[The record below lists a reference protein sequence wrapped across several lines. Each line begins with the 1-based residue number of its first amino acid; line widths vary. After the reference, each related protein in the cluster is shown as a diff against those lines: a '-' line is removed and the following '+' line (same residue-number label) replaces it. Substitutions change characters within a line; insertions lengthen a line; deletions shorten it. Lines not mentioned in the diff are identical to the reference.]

1 MSVTQE
7 RVAPEAV
14 VSEKIKLKNRGKVSL
29 TWHQKILGGI
39 LLLSACLSLI
49 LLNPN
54 SYTNEYY
61 GAAVR
66 SMLASWHNFFF
77 NAYDPG
83 GFITVDKPPVFLWL
97 ETASAWLFGYNGI
110 TILLPSALAGVGSV
124 ALLYSM
130 VKRWFGPVAGLAAA
144 FALAVTPI
152 SVVMNRHNNPESIL
166 IFFMLLGAWAV
177 SRATDKG
184 RLSWL
189 VLGMAMIGVA
199 FNVKMLEAFVIL
211 PALYLLYF
219 VFANTKWWKRIIH
232 LAVASVVLVVVS
244 LSWAVIVDLTPAG
257 QRPYIGSSG
266 NNTVMNLIF
275 NYNGLNRIEGNNFG
289 GNRNGQPGS
298 GFQPP
303 NNGSQNGSAQQNNG
317 SGQNSGTNQN
327 GNGRQSGG
335 FRQGGNFGQNNGTGQ
350 NSGSQQSSGTQ
361 TNTGNQQNN
370 GTQQG
375 AGTPPNNGSGQNGG
389 FRFPGGFGQNG
400 NGGPAPGG
408 FGGSIGSV
416 VAGQAGPFRMF
427 DQALA
432 GEAGWL
438 LPLALLGLVIAAAQA
453 WWRFPTWRERKP
465 SYQGLVLWGGWLLT
479 FMAVFSVAEGLV
491 HDYYLVMLAP
501 GVAALAGISLEAL
514 WHSYRQGG
522 WQKWLLP
529 VVLMVTTIFEFNL
542 LSVYSNWNRA
552 LSLVMIGVELV
563 CAVALLAGPRLLRP
577 ANVRWTTGVM
587 VAGFLGLCA
596 APFAWSIS
604 DIVNKPY
611 TNETLPTAVPV
622 GANITSSFGF
632 GRGYNNNS
640 NTLLNNLL
648 NNWNVGLTGLVAGLV
663 VVGALMVG
671 LRFYRRQLKRR
682 QRLDQLATLASAA
695 LVVILGLSLA
705 VTVLPKAA
713 SASTS
718 TAPLNSGQI
727 GNPQTILSNTDK
739 LIAYLEANQDGYTY
753 LLATSNSNNASPI
766 IIKTGKAVMALG
778 GFQGNDQPANAQQ
791 FAQMVQDKVIRFVL
805 LDSGGFGRG
814 GGQSATG
821 WVQQNC
827 QVVNSSLWSST
838 GANSQ
843 NNSGGR
849 GGFGFGASA
858 QLYDCA
864 PQG

>member
-14 VSEKIKLKNRGKVSL
+14 VSEKIKLKNWGKVSL

-39 LLLSACLSLI
+39 LLLSACLNLI

-83 GFITVDKPPVFLWL
+83 GFITIDKPPVFLWL

-110 TILLPSALAGVGSV
+110 TVILPSALAGVGSV

-130 VKRWFGPVAGLAAA
+130 VKRWFGLIAGLAAA
-144 FALAVTPI
+144 LALAITPI
-152 SVVMNRHNNPESIL
+152 SAVMNRHNNPESIL
-166 IFFMLLGAWAV
+166 IFFMLLGAWAI

-189 VLGMAMIGVA
+189 VLGMAMMGVA

-244 LSWAVIVDLTPAG
+244 LSWAVMVDLTPAN

-289 GNRNGQPGS
+289 GGNRNGGPGG
-298 GFQPP
+298 GFQAP
-303 NNGSQNGSAQQNNG
+303 NNGSQNGGAQ
-317 SGQNSGTNQN
+317 
-327 GNGRQSGG
+327 
-335 FRQGGNFGQNNGTGQ
+335 QNNGTGQ
-350 NSGSQQSSGTQ
+350 NSGNNQNGGFRQGSGF
-361 TNTGNQQNN
+361 GQNN
-370 GTQQG
+370 GTGQTS
-375 AGTPPNNGSGQNGG
+375 GTQPNNGNGQNGG
-389 FRFPGGFGQNG
+389 FQFPGG

-408 FGGSIGSV
+408 FGGGINSV

-453 WWRFPTWRERKP
+453 WWRFPIWRERKP

-501 GVAALAGISLEAL
+501 GVAALAGISIEAL
-514 WHSYRQGG
+514 WHAYRQGG
-522 WQKWLLP
+522 WQRLLLP
-529 VVLMVTTIFEFNL
+529 LVLMVTAIFEFNL
-542 LSVYSNWNRA
+542 LSVYSNWNRV
-552 LSLVMIGVELV
+552 LSLVMVGVELV
-563 CAVALLAGPRLLRP
+563 CVVALLTGPRLVRP
-577 ANVRWTTGVM
+577 ANVKWTMGLM
-587 VAGFLGLCA
+587 VVGFLGLCA

-604 DIVNKPY
+604 AIVNKSY

-632 GRGYNNNS
+632 GRGNNNNNS

-648 NNWNVGLTGLVAGLV
+648 NNWNVWLTGLVAGLV
-663 VVGALMVG
+663 VVAALMLG
-671 LRFYRRQLKRR
+671 LHFYRRQLKGR

-778 GFQGNDQPANAQQ
+778 GFQGNDQPANAQTL
-791 FAQMVQDKVIRFVL
+791 AQMVQAKVIRFVL
-805 LDSGGFGRG
+805 LDSGGFGFGRG
-814 GGQSATG
+814 GSQSATS

-838 GANSQ
+838 GTNSQ

-849 GGFGFGASA
+849 GGFGFGSST